1 MWSMMADDIDD
12 LLDEVE
18 KALAKPKET
27 PKAYNDDLTDLLD
40 DFEPPLE
47 PVVAEKIGAPDTNT
61 QSSSGNKK
69 CYPLYLGGT
78 SLPVGMSTGVTV
90 RACNQLR
97 CLECDCAVI
106 TFEGFQWSDN
116 TDYLFLRNNYPVAAR
131 LRSRLNPLRGT
142 RAYTCQ
148 CKQRSVNAA
157 TQIPADSEMNLDAK
171 ITKNG
176 NCHIPFFLG
185 SRYS

>member
-1 MWSMMADDIDD
+1 MADDIDD

-18 KALAKPKET
+18 KSLGKPKEK
-27 PKAYNDDLTDLLD
+27 PKAYKTSTKIDDLTDLLD

-47 PVVAEKIGAPDTNT
+47 PVVAEKIVAPDTST
-61 QSSSGNKK
+61 QASISNKK

-131 LRSRLNPLRGT
+131 LRARLNPLRGT

-157 TQIPADSEMNLDAK
+157 TQLPADSEMK
-171 ITKNG
+171 WVCGK
-176 NCHIPFFLG
+176 H
-185 SRYS
+185 